1 MEIGKIQPTEIVA
14 EMEKSYLDYAMSVI
28 VARALPD
35 VRDGLKPV
43 HRRILYAMQQIG
55 LIHSARYSKSAKVV
69 GEVLGKY
76 HPHGDI
82 ALYDTLVRLAQNFS
96 MRYPLVDGQGNFGSV
111 DGDSPAAMRYTE
123 CRLAAISQ
131 ELLSDIE
138 KETVDTV
145 RNFDNT
151 LDEPVFLPARLPN
164 LLLMGSEGIAVGMAT
179 KIPPHNLTEVVEAL
193 VKLIDKGKIIGK
205 SEISNKE
212 RGEAFFE
219 IKKINLQVAKDSDIL
234 QASQEKL
241 PISEKIEPEKSDFES
256 EATVDDLL
264 EHIKGPDFPTAG
276 MIFDQ
281 TQIRGVYTDGRGAI
295 IIRGKAEIEESKSGK
310 FQIIISELPY
320 QVNKANLIVKI
331 AQMVKDK
338 RLEGISDL
346 RDESDQHGIRVVIE
360 LKRDSRPKAVLNN
373 LYKHTELQTSFP
385 SNFVALVDGTPMT
398 LNLKQILTE
407 YVRHRH
413 SVVTR
418 RTKFELKNAQARAH
432 ILEGLKIAL
441 DHLDAVIET
450 IKKSKDAEDA
460 KINLVNKFGLTEIQ
474 ATAILDMQ
482 LRRLAALERQKIED
496 EYKAIMETITYLIDL
511 LAHPE
516 KILAV
521 IKDELIKLKEKYGDE
536 RRTKVFKMP
545 IGEFSEEDLVPA
557 EETIITITQTGYIK
571 RVPKGT
577 YRTQK
582 RGGKGVMGM
591 KTKEEDAIAYL
602 LSANTHDYL
611 LFFTNKGRVFQIRVW
626 DIPESSRQ
634 AKGQAIINLINI
646 EQGELVQSI
655 LTIPKEK
662 DSERKFLF
670 LVTKK
675 GTVKKTAIEKYENI
689 RSSGLIAIK
698 LSFGD
703 ELCWAKVTSGANHI
717 LLVSHNGKSIR
728 FSEKDVRPTARD
740 TMGVR
745 GIKLQKEDFVVGME
759 VLPIKTKEPKDKRK
773 RIFNDVLVIM
783 EKGVG
788 KRTDF
793 SEFPLQK
800 RGGQGVK
807 VAEVTDKTGRV
818 VCCQLVHE
826 KVEQVVLTSKSAQI
840 IKLPLR
846 NIPRLGRAT
855 QGVILM
861 RFSKDAADA
870 VAAVTYLE
878 KEE

>member
-1 MEIGKIQPTEIVA
+1 MNIGKIVSTEIID
-14 EMEKSYLDYAMSVI
+14 EMEKSYLDYSMSVI

-43 HRRILYAMQQIG
+43 HRRILYAMHQVG
-55 LIHSARYSKSAKVV
+55 LSHSSRYSKSAKVV

-82 ALYDTLVRLAQNFS
+82 ALYDALVRLAQDFS
-96 MRYPLVDGQGNFGSV
+96 MRYPLIDGQGNFGSV

-131 ELLSDIE
+131 ELLMDIE
-138 KETVDTV
+138 KETINTA

-151 LDEPVFLPARLPN
+151 LDEPVFLPAKLPN

-179 KIPPHNLTEVVEAL
+179 KIPPHNLGEVVDAIVTLISRGKL
-193 VKLIDKGKIIGK
+193 VKKDGAALQPNREEK
-205 SEISNKE
+205 
-212 RGEAFFE
+212 RGEALLE
-219 IKKINLQVAKDSDIL
+219 LKKIDLFEPKITQPKTQLTEQVV
-234 QASQEKL
+234 
-241 PISEKIEPEKSDFES
+241 FES
-256 EATVDDLL
+256 DATIDELL
-264 EHIKGPDFPTAG
+264 ESIKGPDFPTSG

-281 TQIRGVYTDGRGAI
+281 NQIRGVYTDGRGKI
-295 IIRGKAEIEESKSGK
+295 LVRGKAEIEETKSGK
-310 FQIIISELPY
+310 FQIAVSEIPY
-320 QVNKANLIVKI
+320 QVNKAKLVVKI
-331 AQMVKDK
+331 AQLVKD
-338 RLEGISDL
+338 RRVEGVSDL
-346 RDESDQHGIRVVIE
+346 RDESDRHGIRIVVE
-360 LKRDSRPKAVLNN
+360 LKRDAKPKAVLNN
-373 LYKHTELQTSFP
+373 LYKHTELQTTFP
-385 SNFVALVDGTPMT
+385 ANFVALVDGTPMT

-413 SVVTR
+413 LVIKRKSE
-418 RTKFELKNAQARAH
+418 FELKNARARAH

-450 IKKSKDAEDA
+450 IKKSKDAEEA
-460 KINLVNKFGLTEIQ
+460 KNNLMQKFGLTELQ
-474 ATAILDMQ
+474 STAILDMQ

-496 EYKAIMETITYLIDL
+496 EYKMVAETITYLTDL

-516 KILAV
+516 KIILV
-521 IKDELIKLKEKYGDE
+521 IKDEVARLKEKYGDE

-545 IGEFSEEDLVPA
+545 IGEFSEEDLVPS
-557 EETIITITQTGYIK
+557 EDTIITVTQTGYIK
-571 RVPKGT
+571 RVPKGI

-591 KTKEEDAIAYL
+591 KTKEEDVISYL
-602 LSANTHDYL
+602 LAANTHDYI
-611 LFFTNKGRVFQIRVW
+611 LFFTNRGRVFQLRVW

-646 EQGELVQSI
+646 EQGELIQSI
-655 LTIPKEK
+655 LTLPKEK
-662 DSERKFLF
+662 DPNCKFLF
-670 LVTKK
+670 LVTRN
-675 GTVKKTAIEKYENI
+675 GTVKKTAIEQYANI

-698 LSFGD
+698 LTSGD
-703 ELCWAKVTSGANHI
+703 ELSWTKVTSGRNHI
-717 LLVSHNGKSIR
+717 LLVSHDGKSIR

-745 GIKLQKEDFVVGME
+745 GIKLLKGDYVVGME
-759 VLPIKTKEPKDKRK
+759 VLPEKTAKPEDRRK
-773 RIFNDVLVIM
+773 RVFSDVLVVM
-783 EKGVG
+783 GNGLG
-788 KRTDF
+788 KRTNF

-807 VAEVTDKTGRV
+807 VAEVTGKTGKV
-818 VCCQLVHE
+818 ICCQLVDE
-826 KVEQVVLTSKSAQI
+826 GVEQVVLTSKMAQI

-861 RFSKDAADA
+861 RFSKDSPDS

-878 KEE
+878 KEEEKE